1 MLPLETL
8 AQLDQ
13 VTLPFLPILQFQQF
27 WMQSQLYQSNLKL
40 TVDLPGMSTLN
51 ISLDELMLQQ
61 VPLANTL
68 PFGFLAGVLSLE
80 GEIKNLAQLQR
91 RQQLLPIGTLQGSMT
106 DFRFRLNQE
115 HPLLNGL
122 SITELNLPEVSYV
135 ISMQQQLIEISQLT
149 LNGDLE
155 GNITGNIRLNERNLL
170 ESRIDL
176 DLKVRLSQKLQD
188 QLGLFTMML
197 QGFRCGDFLDVK
209 IRGTFRQISPP
220 FRNRCT

>member
-1 MLPLETL
+1 MCIR
-8 AQLDQ
+8 D
-13 VTLPFLPILQFQQF
+13 
-27 WMQSQLYQSNLKL
+27 S
-40 TVDLPGMSTLN
+40 
-51 ISLDELMLQQ
+51 
-61 VPLANTL
+61 
-68 PFGFLAGVLSLE
+68 
-80 GEIKNLAQLQR
+80 
-91 RQQLLPIGTLQGSMT
+91 
-106 DFRFRLNQE
+106 
-115 HPLLNGL
+115 PLLNGL

-149 LNGDLE
+149 LNGDLK